1 MDAVRTAWQT
11 GEFQAAG
18 AVSAASTASGCCQVM
33 FDLQT
38 TAGLL
43 LIAIAVDAVLGDPDW
58 LWRRLPH
65 PVTLMGRLID
75 GLDGALNRADGRRLK
90 GVLALLVM
98 LVVVILVGVAIQA
111 MIDIAPVTMVLEV
124 VIVAIMLAQRSLYEH
139 VARVR
144 HAFADSGLAAARR
157 AVSMIVGRDPET
169 LDESGVSRA
178 AIESTAENFSDGV
191 VAPAFWY
198 LVAGLPGLLAY
209 KMVNTADSMIG
220 HRNEKY
226 EEFGWASARLDD
238 VLNLVPA
245 RLSAVFVAIAAAVCA
260 GSFAGAWRAV
270 RSDAHRHRSPNA
282 GWPEAA
288 MAGGLG
294 LALAGPRVYGD
305 TVVDDPWM
313 NSGGRREAHPDD
325 ISRALA
331 FLVAACGVQAVLI
344 ALFFGVSLL

>member
-1 MDAVRTAWQT
+1 ML
-11 GEFQAAG
+11 
-18 AVSAASTASGCCQVM
+18 
-33 FDLQT
+33 DLQP

-43 LIAIAVDAVLGDPDW
+43 LIALVDAAILGDPDW
-58 LWRRLPH
+58 LWRRFPH

-75 GLDGALNRADGRRLK
+75 LLDGALNRDSGRRLK

-98 LVVVILVGVAIQA
+98 LVVAILIGVAVRLVV
-111 MIDIAPVTMVLEV
+111 DVAPFALVLEV
-124 VIVAIMLAQRSLYEH
+124 GIVAIMLAQRSLYEH

-144 HAFADSGLAAARR
+144 QAYSDGGLAAARQ
-157 AVSMIVGRDPET
+157 AVSMIVGRDPEA
-169 LDESGVSRA
+169 LDEAAVSRA
-178 AIESTAENFSDGV
+178 AIESAAENFSDGI

-245 RLSAVFVAIAAAVCA
+245 RLSAVFVAIAAGVCG
-260 GSFAGAWRAV
+260 GSFVRAWRAV
-270 RSDAHRHRSPNA
+270 WNDAHRHRSPNA

-288 MAGGLG
+288 MAGGLD

-305 TVVDDPWM
+305 TIVDDPWM
-313 NSGGRREAHPDD
+313 NGEGRRQARPDD
-325 ISRALA
+325 ISRALTL
-331 FLVAACGVQAVLI
+331 LVAACGVQAIVVILV
-344 ALFFGVSLL
+344 FGLSST